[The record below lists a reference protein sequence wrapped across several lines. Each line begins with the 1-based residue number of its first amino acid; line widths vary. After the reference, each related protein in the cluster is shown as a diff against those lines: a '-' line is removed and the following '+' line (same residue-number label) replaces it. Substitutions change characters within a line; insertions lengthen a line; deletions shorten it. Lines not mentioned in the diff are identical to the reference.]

1 MSRGFEWEP
10 GIDRAGIPVDDDRL
24 TLFVVNCLLLL
35 LHKLERSPGLAFR
48 FFNEGLDRGEAVSVL
63 DPEELKVDFLT
74 RDWSTGTR
82 GGAGSEDPPLI
93 AIQPPASAA
102 PPACRVGFAMRVGEG
117 VVQLGLI
124 PPRDPREHWL
134 YREVMMRWRMLVHR
148 GIPDP
153 EAPIASTLLLD
164 EGEMEALREG
174 LRREPAPL
182 NHGVLDLEALSYTAS
197 RHPSVPA
204 VIDGERS
211 IRYQELDELTNRMA
225 KVLLSRG
232 ISAGCVVGSLI
243 ERSLEF
249 VAAVCAVRKTG
260 ATLMMLDPL
269 HPDERMAFQIGD
281 ARPALMVAD
290 ERNINRLRQLAPP
303 VLSCGDWQ
311 ALAAGEEGSPPAV
324 EHGDSAVGYLFY
336 TSGSTGVPKGVRMLS
351 RRRERLEHGDPS
363 LLPVGEKSFLQS
375 SPSFT
380 LALRETFWSI
390 ESAATIYIVPTGKEK
405 DLGWMI
411 GRIVQHGISALHA
424 APSVLARFARH
435 PDWRL
440 CVSLRR
446 IYTVG
451 ESLVPELHDEIL
463 GNLPEARLFLFYGC
477 TEAPAQTFREIRQ
490 GDQVL
495 GRFNI
500 GRPLNEGKVLILD
513 GNRLPLPPGFPGE
526 LHAAANLS
534 AGYLNRPE
542 LNIERF
548 IANPFLEGGRLYR
561 TGDFA
566 RWEPD
571 GSIEFL
577 GRRDRQIQIRGIRV
591 ELEELEAVLAEHPGV
606 RRAVIPS
613 GYFNK
618 SGRLGCCYLP
628 AGSRAPTGRELRRF
642 LAARFP
648 SAVIPQSFLA
658 LEVFP
663 LLESGKVD
671 QAALARV
678 LESRFTNRRKP
689 ATRLQWKLARLYAK
703 ETGVR
708 DVDIDIESGFF
719 ELGGDSL
726 GAVTLL
732 GAIRKATGFAL
743 DLGDFLE
750 ESSIA
755 ELERRIIARE
765 FSKDRRFYFRQDR
778 VGARV
783 SAFAISISSDQA
795 DRFPRDWNVNLARG
809 IWAEESYDLTRE
821 LGVYVEAYL
830 QEIIDRAIDG
840 PLVIIGHSFG
850 GLIAHEVACRLA
862 AIGREPLGLCL
873 IEPVTPNGCLYPRP
887 GSNFR
892 AWLSIM
898 RKRRRFPYRLTPAL
912 LLGALGRPIP
922 WEFRKAASVECCR
935 LLADCEKL
943 SHYSGKISFFHG
955 DGFSDADLRRW
966 KPAAGRGLEVFRI
979 DGADHNGLVS
989 SSHFDRWMLH
999 FSEGVERA
1007 LSGR

>member
-1 MSRGFEWEP
+1 MSRGLEWEP
-10 GIDRAGIPVDDDRL
+10 GIDRAGIPVDDGRL
-24 TLFVVNCLLLL
+24 TRFVVNCLLFL
-35 LHKLERSPGLAFR
+35 LHKLDRSPELAFR
-48 FFNEGLDRGEAVSVL
+48 FFVEGVDRGEAVSVE
-63 DPEELKVDFLT
+63 DPKGSVRCFLA
-74 RDWSTGTR
+74 RDWSAGMK
-82 GGAGSEDPPLI
+82 GGSGSDIPVI
-93 AIQPPASAA
+93 AIHPPEAA
-102 PPACRVGFAMRVGEG
+102 FAPECRVGFALKLADGELW
-117 VVQLGLI
+117 LGLM
-124 PPRDPREHWL
+124 PPREPGEQWL
-134 YREVMMRWRMLVHR
+134 YRELMKRWRMLVRR

-153 EAPIASTLLLD
+153 EAPISSILLLED
-164 EGEMEALREG
+164 GEMEALREG

-182 NHGVLDLEALSYTAS
+182 IHGVLDLESLSYTAS
-197 RHPSVPA
+197 RHPSVLA
-204 VIDGERS
+204 VIDGGRS
-211 IRYQELDELTNRMA
+211 IRYRELDELTNRMA

-249 VAAVCAVRKTG
+249 VAAVCAIRKTG

-290 ERNINRLRQLAPP
+290 ERNISRLRHLDPP
-303 VLSCGDWQ
+303 LLSCGEWQ
-311 ALAAGEEGSPPAV
+311 ALAAKLEGSPPAV
-324 EHGDSAVGYLFY
+324 EHGDPGVGYLFY
-336 TSGSTGVPKGVRMLS
+336 TSGSTGVPKGVRMRA
-351 RRRERLEHGDPS
+351 RRYERLEHGDPK

-380 LALRETFWSI
+380 LALRETFWAI
-390 ESAATIYIVPTGKEK
+390 ESAATICIVPTGQEK

-411 GRIVQHGISALHA
+411 GKIVEYGISALHA
-424 APSVLARFARH
+424 APSMLARFAKH
-435 PDWRL
+435 PDWRR

-446 IYTVG
+446 LYTVG
-451 ESLVPELHDEIL
+451 ETLLPELHDEIL
-463 GNLPEARLFLFYGC
+463 GKLPDARLFLFYGC
-477 TEAPAQTFREIRQ
+477 TEAPAQTFREIKQ
-490 GDQVL
+490 GEEVL

-500 GRPLNEGKVLILD
+500 GRPMNEGKVLILD

-526 LHAAANLS
+526 LHAAGNLS

-542 LNIERF
+542 LDLERF
-548 IANPFLEGGRLYR
+548 IANPFHEGGMLYR

-577 GRRDRQIQIRGIRV
+577 GRQDRQVQIRGIRV

-606 RRAVIPS
+606 QRALIPG
-613 GYFNK
+613 GYLQA

-628 AGSRAPTGRELRRF
+628 AGPCAPTARELRRF

-658 LEVFP
+658 IESLP

-671 QAALARV
+671 QAALARA
-678 LESRFTNRRKP
+678 LESQFANRRKP
-689 ATRLQWKLARLYAK
+689 ATRLQRKLARLYSK

-708 DVDIDIESGFF
+708 EVDIDSGFF

-726 GAVTLL
+726 GVVTLL
-732 GAIRKATGFAL
+732 GAIRRATGL
-743 DLGDFLE
+743 TLGLGDFFE

-755 ELERRIIARE
+755 GLERRILARE
-765 FSKDRRFYFRQDR
+765 FSKDRRFYFCEDR
-778 VGARV
+778 SGARV
-783 SAFAISISSDQA
+783 TAFAISFSSDQA
-795 DRFPRDWNVNLARG
+795 DRFPRDWTVNLGKG
-809 IWAEESYDLTRE
+809 IWAEDSYDLTRE
-821 LGVYVEAYL
+821 LGVYVDAYF

-862 AIGREPLGLCL
+862 AIGREPLGVCL
-873 IEPVTPNGCLYPRP
+873 IEPVTPNGRLHPRP

-892 AWLSIM
+892 AWLGIM
-898 RKRRRFPYRLTPAL
+898 RRRRRFPYRLTPAL
-912 LLGALGRPIP
+912 VLGALGRPIP
-922 WEFRKAASVECCR
+922 WEFRKAASLECCR

-943 SHYSGKISFFHG
+943 SHYPGKITLFHG
-955 DGFSDADLRRW
+955 DDFPGADLRQW
-966 KPAAGRGLEVFRI
+966 ESAAGQGPEVVRI
-979 DGADHNGLVS
+979 DGADHNGLVRS
-989 SSHFDRWMLH
+989 PYFDRWMLH
-999 FSEGVERA
+999 FSESVECA
-1007 LSGR
+1007 LAGA